1 MLVMKIWFDISNS
14 PQVPL
19 FKEMLEDLRLQG
31 HEIIVTS
38 RPLANTIEL
47 LDSEKIAHTIV
58 GKHYGKKLSSK
69 LFGYPIRVYRLWQF
83 LRDKQIELS
92 VSQSSFHAPV
102 VAKLLGVK
110 SIYTNDNEHAVGN
123 IPAFLFADTI
133 LLPQNF
139 KVDNQI
145 LSRLISK
152 KITHYPGVKEG
163 IYLWRKSFNRQKA
176 NSHESSTPVNLYIR
190 PEPSTAQ
197 YYKGGEN
204 FLDDFIV
211 QSKGQY
217 KITVLPRNDDQ
228 RKHYASTQFSGISIP
243 KTILSFD
250 EIVKDCSLFI
260 GAGGSMTREMALVG
274 IPTLSVYQDKLLSVD
289 NALINQ
295 KLLVYKPRFTF
306 QDIQELVT
314 NNKQQNN
321 MYMKYGEQAYQ
332 LFLSTINN
340 NSHKS

>member
-1 MLVMKIWFDISNS
+1 MKIWFDISNS
-14 PQVPL
+14 PQVLL
-19 FKEMLEDLRLQG
+19 FKDMLDDLRRQG

-47 LDSEKIAHTIV
+47 LDSEKIPHTVV

-69 LFGYPIRVYRLWQF
+69 LFGYPVRVYRLWQF
-83 LRDKQIELS
+83 LRDKKIDLS

-102 VAKLLGVK
+102 VATLLGVK

-123 IPAFLFADTI
+123 VPAFLFANTI

-139 KVDNQI
+139 RIDNQI
-145 LSRLISK
+145 LSKLISK
-152 KITHYPGVKEG
+152 KIIQYPGVKEG
-163 IYLWRKSFNRQKA
+163 IYLWRKSFTTQIN
-176 NSHESSTPVNLYIR
+176 NLDKTHKSINVYIR

-211 QSKGQY
+211 QSKKEY
-217 KITVLPRNDDQ
+217 KITVLPRNEEQ
-228 RKHYASTQFSGISIP
+228 RKHYGSSQFNGVNIP
-243 KTILSFD
+243 ETILSFD
-250 EIVKDCSLFI
+250 DIVKDCSVFI

-289 NALINQ
+289 NILINQ
-295 KLLVYKPRFTF
+295 KLLVYNPRFTF
-306 QDIQELVT
+306 QDVHDLMK
-314 NNKQQNN
+314 NNQHQKNT
-321 MYMKYGEQAYQ
+321 YMNYGKKAYD
-332 LFLSTINN
+332 LFISTINN
-340 NSHKS
+340 NLKRHD

>member
-1 MLVMKIWFDISNS
+1 MFHMKIWFDISNS
-14 PQVPL
+14 PQVLL
-19 FKEMLEDLRLQG
+19 FKDMLEDLKHQG
-31 HEIIVTS
+31 HEILVTS

-47 LDSEKIAHTIV
+47 LDNEKIPHTVV
-58 GKHYGKKLSSK
+58 GKHYGKELSSK
-69 LFGYPIRVYRLWQF
+69 LFGYPIRVYQLWNF
-83 LRDKQIELS
+83 LRDKQIDLS

-123 IPAFLFADTI
+123 VPAFLFANTI

-139 KVDNQI
+139 KIENQI
-145 LSRLISK
+145 LSRIISK
-152 KITHYPGVKEG
+152 KVIHYPGVKEG
-163 IYLWRKSFNRQKA
+163 IYLWRKAFTTQVKHIDKTEKSIK
-176 NSHESSTPVNLYIR
+176 VYIR

-204 FLDDFIV
+204 FLDDFIL
-211 QSKGQY
+211 QAKKQY
-217 KITVLPRNDDQ
+217 KITVLPRNEEQ
-228 RKHYASTQFSGISIP
+228 RKHYATSQFSGVSIP

-250 EIVKDCSLFI
+250 QIVKDCSAFI

-274 IPTLSVYQDKLLSVD
+274 IPTLSVYQDKLLAVD
-289 NALINQ
+289 NALIDQ

-306 QDIQELVT
+306 QDVQDLLMS
-314 NNKQQNN
+314 NQQQKN
-321 MYMKYGEQAYQ
+321 MYMSYGRTAYE

-340 NSHKS
+340 NLRTK

>member
-1 MLVMKIWFDISNS
+1 MKIWFDISNS
-14 PQVPL
+14 PQVLL
-19 FKEMLEDLRLQG
+19 FKDMLDDLRRQG

-47 LDSEKIAHTIV
+47 LDSEKIPHTVV

-83 LRDKQIELS
+83 LRNKQIDLS

-123 IPAFLFADTI
+123 IPAFLFANTI

-139 KVDNQI
+139 IIDNQI
-145 LSRLISK
+145 LSWLISK
-152 KITHYPGVKEG
+152 KVIHYPGVKEG
-163 IYLWRKSFNRQKA
+163 IYLWRKNFTTQSNNLSKTQ
-176 NSHESSTPVNLYIR
+176 NSINVYIR

-197 YYKGGEN
+197 YYRGGEN
-204 FLDDFIV
+204 FLDDFILK
-211 QSKGQY
+211 SIRQY
-217 KITVLPRNDDQ
+217 NITVLPRNEEQ
-228 RKHYASTQFSGISIP
+228 RKHYGSPQFEGVSIP
-243 KTILSFD
+243 ETVLSFD
-250 EIVKDCSLFI
+250 EIVKDCSVFI

-274 IPTLSVYQDKLLSVD
+274 VPTLSVYQDKLLSVD
-289 NALINQ
+289 NILINQ
-295 KLLVYKPRFTF
+295 KLLVYNPRFTF
-306 QDIQELVT
+306 QDVQNLMM
-314 NNKQQNN
+314 NNQQQKNT
-321 MYMKYGEQAYQ
+321 YMNYGKKAYE

-340 NSHKS
+340 NLNAI